1 MASDSILASKLVL
14 NQCKGIFD
22 GVDSLV
28 DVGVGLGTMTKGIA
42 EAFPPHG
49 LHCV

>member
-1 MASDSILASKLVL
+1 
-14 NQCKGIFD
+14 
-22 GVDSLV
+22 LV

-49 LHCV
+49 LHCVWSPPCGFWLARQHGDRVGHDNS